1 MDKTSVFAEIIKTAP
16 QADGSLLVYGKATG
30 SDLDLDHQQC
40 DATWLKR
47 AMPEWFSIGNIR
59 ESHDAKRAVGKAT
72 EYEAT
77 ADGDHMITAK
87 VIDPLSK
94 AKIEAGILT
103 GFSIGIK
110 SPRIMKSATVKNGI
124 ITDGQI
130 IEVSLV
136 DRPALPTATL
146 TICKSAEVGWEG
158 SPEDYDAEKG
168 LVRCEELTIQNE
180 EAAKAADDSKDKKK
194 DVVEPKKPV
203 VDDEDDEGEEKS
215 VKPSPLDMP
224 GAKASD
230 VNVMIDGQSIKE
242 IAQDEIHKALDA
254 LTKAIASKNGG
265 DSGNVEKATDVEKLS
280 DPAPGQK
287 CSTCGEEGHAF
298 CKTVDMDNEGS
309 GGDVVE
315 KSEEADESFDIEST
329 KALVESILKG
339 DGLGQNESGDISG
352 AEQAIAQIA
361 QLVIS
366 EAKALADMPAQDCDI
381 HLLMNAVDAL
391 RLFSNREKL
400 EAQSIDPDSV
410 LMSAKPDVGKGSKY
424 SSEEMASMLK
434 AGKAMANPKGDPSYP
449 IADEADLSNAI
460 KAVGRGSGDH
470 SAIKRHII
478 KRAKALG
485 KADMLPEDWTDK
497 AVEAEEQ
504 TAPDAEKSLTGAF
517 SEALNRALESVE
529 SVQKFVEAHP
539 ALSNFLTEFVTKGT
553 EEVLTKSV
561 EDFAKK
567 DSIEEIRGELEAIKK
582 MATPHGPA
590 LRRTDA
596 EVKTSR
602 RQDLLGLAEIEERKA
617 NTPGLDATFRIGY
630 QEKAAKLRADANSL

>member
-47 AMPEWFSIGNIR
+47 AMPEWFKIGNVR

-87 VIDPLSK
+87 VLDPLSK

-180 EAAKAADDSKDKKK
+180 EAAKAAGDSEETKKPTS
-194 DVVEPKKPV
+194 PKKPIE
-203 VDDEDDEGEEKS
+203 DEEDDEGEEKEKA

-224 GAKASD
+224 GAQPSINITLDGKAFKDKVETISKSTIND
-230 VNVMIDGQSIKE
+230 
-242 IAQDEIHKALDA
+242 ALAA
-254 LTKAIASKNGG
+254 LTKAIESHPDRAEV
-265 DSGNVEKATDVEKLS
+265 VEKATNVDRLS
-280 DPAPGQK
+280 DPAPGQI
-287 CSTCGEEGHAF
+287 CANCGEDGHLT
-298 CKTVDMDNEGS
+298 CKTVEMDGATDE
-309 GGDVVE
+309 VVE
-315 KSEEADESFDIEST
+315 KSEEADDSFDIEST

-352 AEQAIAQIA
+352 AERAISQIA

-400 EAQSIDPDSV
+400 EGQSIDPDSV
-410 LMSAKPDVGKGSKY
+410 LMSAKADAGKGSKY
-424 SSEEMASMLK
+424 SADEMAAMLK
-434 AGKAMANPKGDPSYP
+434 SGEAMANLTGNPSFP
-449 IADEADLSNAI
+449 IADEEDLVVAI
-460 KAVGRGSGDH
+460 EKSPTQDVVR
-470 SAIKRHII
+470 RHII
-478 KRAKALG
+478 ERAEALGKSERLPDDWTSKTIESEGEPALDISKALVGAFEDEESDLYKAFGSRIEDAIAKALS
-485 KADMLPEDWTDK
+485 AH
-497 AVEAEEQ
+497 
-504 TAPDAEKSLTGAF
+504 AEKTSKAFEETFGARL
-517 SEALNRALESVE
+517 ATVE
-529 SVQKFVEAHP
+529 
-539 ALSNFLTEFVTKGT
+539 
-553 EEVLTKSV
+553 
-561 EDFAKK
+561 
-567 DSIEEIRGELEAIKK
+567 K
-582 MATPHGPA
+582 MATPGGPA
-590 LRRTDA
+590 LRRTES

-617 NTPGLDATFRIGY
+617 STPGLDSTFRMGY
-630 QEKAAKLRADANSL
+630 QEKAARLRADANSL

>member
-47 AMPEWFSIGNIR
+47 AMPEWFKIGNVR

-87 VIDPLSK
+87 VLDPLSK

-180 EAAKAADDSKDKKK
+180 EAAKAAGDSEETKKPTS
-194 DVVEPKKPV
+194 PKKPIE
-203 VDDEDDEGEEKS
+203 DEEDDEGEEKE
-215 VKPSPLDMP
+215 KAATPSPLDMP
-224 GAKASD
+224 GAQPNVK
-230 VNVMIDGQSIKE
+230 VNVSLDGEAFKDKVEAISKSAIN
-242 IAQDEIHKALDA
+242 DALAA
-254 LTKAIASKNGG
+254 LTKAIESHPDRAEV
-265 DSGNVEKATDVEKLS
+265 VEKATDVDRLS
-280 DPAPGQK
+280 DPAPGQI
-287 CSTCGEEGHAF
+287 CANCGEDGHLT
-298 CKTVDMDNEGS
+298 CKTVEMDGATDE
-309 GGDVVE
+309 VVE
-315 KSEEADESFDIEST
+315 KSEEADDSFDIEST

-352 AEQAIAQIA
+352 AERAISQIA

-400 EAQSIDPDSV
+400 EGQSIDPDSV
-410 LMSAKPDVGKGSKY
+410 LMSAKADAGKGPKY
-424 SSEEMASMLK
+424 SADEMAAMLK
-434 AGKAMANPKGDPSYP
+434 SGEAMANLTGNPSFP
-449 IADEADLSNAI
+449 IADEEDLVVAI
-460 KAVGRGSGDH
+460 EKSPTQDVVR
-470 SAIKRHII
+470 RHII
-478 KRAKALG
+478 ERAEALGKSERLPDDWTSKTIESEGEPALDISKALVGAFEDEESDLYKAFGSRIEDAIAKALS
-485 KADMLPEDWTDK
+485 AH
-497 AVEAEEQ
+497 
-504 TAPDAEKSLTGAF
+504 AEKTSKAFEETFGARL
-517 SEALNRALESVE
+517 ATVE
-529 SVQKFVEAHP
+529 
-539 ALSNFLTEFVTKGT
+539 
-553 EEVLTKSV
+553 
-561 EDFAKK
+561 
-567 DSIEEIRGELEAIKK
+567 K
-582 MATPHGPA
+582 MAAPGGPA
-590 LRRTDA
+590 LRRTES

-617 NTPGLDATFRIGY
+617 STPGLDSTFRMGY
-630 QEKAAKLRADANSL
+630 QEKAARLRADANSL